1 MFSLSNFE
9 ICSTVLLLLS
19 PCCTLFYSWTF
30 VPFDPILPFY
40 LTTTP
45 CLWQP
50 SICSLYLWAQLFF
63 QFLIP
68 VRSYS
73 ISLPLLLTHLTR
85 VLKGFLGGASDKG
98 ILPMQGM
105 WVRSLSQEDL
115 LEEEMATHSDILAGK
130 ISWTEEPRGL
140 QSMGWQRVGHNL
152 ATEPPPRPSGSTHV
166 VTNGNI
172 SLFLKYILG
181 WPKS

>member
-115 LEEEMATHSDILAGK
+115 LEKEMAAHSSILAWR
-130 ISWTEEPRGL
+130 IPWTEESGVDYSPWGRRVRHNWATSFSFLLFTYSMNLGEMQGL
-140 QSMGWQRVGHNL
+140 APTAQ
-152 ATEPPPRPSGSTHV
+152 AE
-166 VTNGNI
+166 
-172 SLFLKYILG
+172 KD
-181 WPKS
+181 K